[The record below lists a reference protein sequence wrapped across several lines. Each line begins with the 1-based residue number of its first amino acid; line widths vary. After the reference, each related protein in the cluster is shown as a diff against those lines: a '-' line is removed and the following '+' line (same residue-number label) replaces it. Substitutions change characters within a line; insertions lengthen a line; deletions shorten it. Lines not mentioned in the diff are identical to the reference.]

1 MTIRDDDQLRAA
13 LEDAHIPTLLMVLA
27 HYTGDAR
34 WLEPP
39 FTPGR
44 GRGLEDNE
52 SGGLSPSVQSTIRE
66 HAFDV
71 IRDWRD
77 GRLPDPAPPSPD
89 YLIRMLSV
97 CLSEPV
103 APEYATM
110 MLEEMGVVPRE
121 ATWSSAGDVSIS
133 DFKVII
139 IGAGLSGICAAIKLK
154 QAGIAFTV
162 FDKNPSLG
170 GTWFEN
176 RYPGCRVDTP
186 SHMYSF
192 SFSPNH
198 AWSSHYARQPE
209 IHEYLVRCAIEYDV
223 VNDIRFSAEVTAA
236 TFDDESSRWT
246 VTVQWPDGHQEP
258 HDANAV
264 ISAVGQLNRPAEP
277 SIEGAETFA
286 GPAFHTARWPD
297 DIDLVGKRVAVVGTG
312 ASAMQVVPSIA
323 PDVASLTIFQRSPQW
338 AAPNPNY
345 VKHVSDETR
354 LLFNEVPYFAA
365 YYRAQLVWRF
375 NDKIH
380 PALQIDPNWPGRLSI
395 NAVNEGHRRY
405 LIRHIEREL
414 GDRIDLRPIAVPDYP
429 PYGKRIL
436 MDNGW
441 YRTIRRPNVRVVT
454 GRIERI
460 EADGLRTADGEHHAI
475 DVIIYATGFDAVRML
490 AGVDVRGRDGRS
502 LRDEWGDD
510 DPRAY
515 LGMTVPGFPN
525 LLLLYGPNTN
535 LGHGGTI
542 IFHAEC
548 QVRYVVSML
557 ITMIESGIRSIEVRQ
572 DVCEEYNRRVDE
584 AHSKMVWTHPAM
596 DTWYRNARGR
606 VVTNSPWRL
615 IDYWKM
621 TREVNL
627 KDYDLEPIGTVA
639 PKEAVAGPFS
649 PASGLRSAV
658 ASTAR

>member
-1 MTIRDDDQLRAA
+1 VTIRDDDQLQAA
-13 LEDAHIPTLLMVLA
+13 LETAHIPTLLMVLA
-27 HYTGDAR
+27 HYTIDDR

-39 FTPGR
+39 YTPER
-44 GRGLEDNE
+44 SRGLEAND
-52 SGGLSPSVQSTIRE
+52 SGGLPPDVQADIRR
-66 HAFDV
+66 HAFAV

-77 GRLPDPAPPSPD
+77 GKIANPPPPSPD
-89 YLIRMLSV
+89 RLITMLSV
-97 CLSEPV
+97 CLGEPV
-103 APEYATM
+103 SPEYATM
-110 MLEEMGVVPRE
+110 MLEEMSVLPRDVE
-121 ATWSSAGDVSIS
+121 WSPDVTPPIA
-133 DFKVII
+133 DFRVAI
-139 IGAGLSGICAAIKLK
+139 IGAGVSGICAAIKLR
-154 QAGIAFTV
+154 QAGIAYTV

-186 SHMYSF
+186 SHLYSF

-198 AWSSHYARQPE
+198 DWSNYYARRPE
-209 IHEYLVRCAIEYDV
+209 IHEYLVRCAIEYGV

-236 TFDDESSRWT
+236 SFDDDTGRWT
-246 VTVQWPDGHQEP
+246 VTVRRADGTEEEHE
-258 HDANAV
+258 ANAV
-264 ISAVGQLNRPAEP
+264 ISAVGQLNRPAVP
-277 SIEGAETFA
+277 KIPGAETFT

-297 DIDLVGKRVAVVGTG
+297 DVEVAGRRVAVVGTG

-323 PDVASLTIFQRSPQW
+323 EEVSSLTIFQRSPQW

-345 VKHVSDETR
+345 LREVSAEAKV
-354 LLFNEVPYFAA
+354 LFNELPYFAEF
-365 YYRAQLVWRF
+365 YRVQLVWRF
-375 NDKIH
+375 NDLIH
-380 PALQIDPNWPGRLSI
+380 KSLQVDPSWRNPLSI
-395 NAVNEGHRRY
+395 NEVNEGHRQYLTRY
-405 LIRHIEREL
+405 IEQEL
-414 GDRIDLRPIAVPDYP
+414 GDRTDLYDVAIPSYP
-429 PYGKRIL
+429 PFGKRML

-441 YRTIRRPNVRVVT
+441 FRTITRPNVRVVT
-454 GRIERI
+454 DRIERI
-460 EADGLRTADGEHHAI
+460 EPHGIRTADGEHHPI
-475 DVIIYATGFDAVRML
+475 DVIVYATGFDAHHML

-525 LLLLYGPNTN
+525 LFLLYGPNTN

-557 ITMIESGIRSIEVRQ
+557 VTMLESGIRSIEVRR
-572 DVCEEYNRRVDE
+572 DVCDEYNQRVDE

-596 DTWYRNARGR
+596 ETWYRNARGR

-627 KDYDLEPIGTVA
+627 TDYDLEPVVDEA
-639 PKEAVAGPFS
+639 PKEAVAGPL
-649 PASGLRSAV
+649 PA
-658 ASTAR
+658 T